1 MLIIKVVLVLPLGVL
16 LLWLVVLELLHLRRV
31 TRVLV
36 ISERGWLLNR

>member
-36 ISERGWLLNR
+36 ISEWGWLLNR

>member
-31 TRVLV
+31 TRILV